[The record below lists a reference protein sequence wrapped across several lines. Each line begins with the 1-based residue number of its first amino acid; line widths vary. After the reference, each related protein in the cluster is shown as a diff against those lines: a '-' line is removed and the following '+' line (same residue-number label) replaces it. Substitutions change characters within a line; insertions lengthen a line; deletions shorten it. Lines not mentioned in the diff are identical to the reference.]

1 MLTISMNI
9 HRKNIDRE
17 VSPPEAVHLEIISL
31 FVVDVLC
38 RVWKSDIN
46 PAHRALFEVRDRVFG
61 FLNAC
66 L

>member
-9 HRKNIDRE
+9 HRKNIDLE
-17 VSPPEAVHLEIISL
+17 VSPSEAVHLEIISL

-46 PAHRALFEVRDRVFG
+46 PTHRALIEVGDRVFG